1 MPRLSRNMES
11 AMSYVLGIDPD
22 LDTTA
27 FAFVDANTTCVELVG
42 VARPLKGVG
51 RKVER
56 MVAAINVAFTNI
68 ACDTHEFTYSQKIR
82 DAFERG
88 RIFCTVVEGQQIYQG
103 VRQRPDDIL
112 RLSQVAGGGAGI
124 ASHLCGATRL
134 LMPRPQEWKGS
145 VPKPIH
151 QARVLE
157 RLGWPYERKGPAPK
171 RTMGKVEHSG
181 YCVPTSVPSDVAL
194 YDVRPS
200 DWKHIVDAIGLALWG
215 VDQLKSATASG
226 CT

>member
-1 MPRLSRNMES
+1 
-11 AMSYVLGIDPD
+11 MSYVLGIDPD

-27 FAFVDANTTCVELVG
+27 FAFVNANTSCVELVG
-42 VARPLKGVG
+42 VARPATRVVG
-51 RKVER
+51 RKAER
-56 MVAAINVAFTNI
+56 MVAAIVKALSSVTSGGALLKPFHAAI
-68 ACDTHEFTYSQKIR
+68 HAAVEGH
-82 DAFERG
+82 
-88 RIFCTVVEGQQIYQG
+88 RILRVVVEGQQIYQG

-112 RLSQVAGGGAGI
+112 RLAQVAGAAAGV
-124 ASHLCGATRL
+124 ATHLAGATQL

-171 RTMGKVEHSG
+171 RTMGKVEHAG
-181 YCVPTSVPSDVAL
+181 YCVPTSVPTDVAL